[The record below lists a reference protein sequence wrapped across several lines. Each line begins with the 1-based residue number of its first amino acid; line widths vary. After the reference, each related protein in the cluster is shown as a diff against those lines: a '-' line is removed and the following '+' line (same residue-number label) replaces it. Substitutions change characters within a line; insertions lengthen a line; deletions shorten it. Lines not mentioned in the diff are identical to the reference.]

1 MPINIEIKAK
11 CSDPNH
17 IRNVLRSRG
26 AEFKGT
32 DHQIDTYFK
41 VNSGRLKLREGK
53 IENFLIYY
61 NRENQKGPKQSNII
75 LFKTQPGS
83 NLKEILTKAMGVLV
97 IVEKEREIYFINN
110 VKFHIDKVKNLGNFI
125 EIEARDYQGSFGK
138 ERLLDQCK
146 EYIKLFEINEKDLIK
161 ESYSDLLKKEI

>member
-11 CSDPNH
+11 CSNPNH

-53 IENFLIYY
+53 IENFLIHY

-125 EIEARDYQGSFGK
+125 EIESIDYQGSFGK
-138 ERLLDQCK
+138 EKLLDQCK

-161 ESYSDLLKKEI
+161 DSYGDLLKKEI

>member
-1 MPINIEIKAK
+1 MHVNIEIKAK
-11 CSDPNH
+11 CSDSKKIKDILKNKK
-17 IRNVLRSRG
+17 
-26 AEFKGT
+26 AEFKGI

-125 EIEARDYQGSFGK
+125 EIESIDYQGSFGK
-138 ERLLDQCK
+138 EKLLDQCK

-161 ESYSDLLKKEI
+161 ESYGDLILKK

>member
-1 MPINIEIKAK
+1 MHVNIEIKAK
-11 CSDPNH
+11 CSDSKKIKDILKNKK
-17 IRNVLRSRG
+17 
-26 AEFKGT
+26 AEFKGI

-53 IENFLIYY
+53 IENFLIHY

-125 EIEARDYQGSFGK
+125 EIEAMDYQGSFGK

-161 ESYSDLLKKEI
+161 DSYGDLLKKEI